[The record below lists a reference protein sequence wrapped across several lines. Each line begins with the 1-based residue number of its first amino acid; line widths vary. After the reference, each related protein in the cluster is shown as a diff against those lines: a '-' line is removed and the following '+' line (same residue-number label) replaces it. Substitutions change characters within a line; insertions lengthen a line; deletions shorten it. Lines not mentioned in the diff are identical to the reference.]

1 MIGLYILCLI
11 FMCFMVVGVIF
22 IRRHFNK
29 AGYNHG
35 EKRDAIIVL
44 GYPAKKDG
52 SITPILRERINKA
65 ADLYHTG
72 IAEVVICSGAS
83 VANNHVEA
91 EIMARALVELGVDG
105 RQIIR
110 ETKARNTYE
119 NLVKSREI
127 IHKRGLKKAVI
138 VTSPWHL
145 RKASSYAFRL
155 RIDHTLEKSKVPK
168 EFVIGLGII
177 YIYIYIQ
184 MFIIYLRFYKGRQ

>member
-11 FMCFMVVGVIF
+11 FICLMVVVIF

-35 EKRDAIIVL
+35 QKRDAMIVL

-52 SITPILRERINKA
+52 RMTPILRERINKA
-65 ADLYHTG
+65 ADLYHNG

-83 VANNHVEA
+83 VANDHVEA
-91 EIMARALVELGVDG
+91 EIMARALVESGVDG
-105 RQIIR
+105 SHIIR
-110 ETKARNTYE
+110 ETKARGTYE

-127 IHKRGLKKAVI
+127 MHERGLEKAVI

-145 RKASSYAFRL
+145 RKASSYASRL
-155 RIDHTLEKSKVPK
+155 GIDHTLEKSKVPK
-168 EFVIGLGII
+168 EFVIGIGII
-177 YIYIYIQ
+177 YVYIYIQ
-184 MFIIYLRFYKGRQ
+184 MFIIYMRFYKGRQ

>member
-11 FMCFMVVGVIF
+11 LMCFMVEFMF
-22 IRRHFNK
+22 IRMHFKK

-35 EKRDAIIVL
+35 QKRDVMIVL
-44 GYPAKKDG
+44 GYPANKDG
-52 SITPILRERINKA
+52 SMSPILRERINKVA
-65 ADLYHTG
+65 GLYHAG

-91 EIMARALVELGVDG
+91 DVMALALVELGVDG
-105 RQIIR
+105 SQIIR
-110 ETKARNTYE
+110 ETKARGTYE

-127 IHKRGLKKAVI
+127 MHERGLKKAVI

-155 RIDHTLEKSKVPK
+155 RIDHTLENSKVPK
-168 EFVIGLGII
+168 EFIIGVGII
-177 YIYIYIQ
+177 YVYVYIQ
-184 MFIIYLRFYKGRQ
+184 MLIIYLRFYKGRQ